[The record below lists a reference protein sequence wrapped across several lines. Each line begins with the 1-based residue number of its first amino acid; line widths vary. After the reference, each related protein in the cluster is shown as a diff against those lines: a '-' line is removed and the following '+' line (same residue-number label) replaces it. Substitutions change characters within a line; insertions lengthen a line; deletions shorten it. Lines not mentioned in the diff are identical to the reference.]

1 MKLYKNGFIILLII
15 SLAGTVLFYTV
26 RDRAQVRLNE
36 KINYNLELNRE
47 AEDLF
52 DRGEYAR
59 AKELLLESL
68 SLNRLN
74 PYTYALLAF
83 VELNLENYQQAY
95 DYFVSAL
102 NMDVTSVEIIKN
114 LSELLIKSG
123 HYTEAEKY
131 LRYGLQDYPQDEA
144 LQELL
149 AEVKEAG
156 QSQ

>member
-36 KINYNLELNRE
+36 KINYSLELNRE
-47 AEDLF
+47 ARELF
-52 DRGEYAR
+52 DREEYAG
-59 AKELLLESL
+59 AKELLLKSL

-74 PYTYALLAF
+74 PRTYALLAF

-123 HYTEAEKY
+123 HYAEAEKY
-131 LRYGLQDYPQDEA
+131 LRYGLKDYPQDEA
-144 LQELL
+144 LKELL

>member
-26 RDRAQVRLNE
+26 RDGAQVRLNE
-36 KINYNLELNRE
+36 KINYSLELNRE
-47 AEDLF
+47 AQDLF
-52 DRGEYAR
+52 ARGEYAG

-102 NMDVTSVEIIKN
+102 NMDVTSVDIIKN

-123 HYTEAEKY
+123 HYAEAEKY
-131 LRYGLQDYPQDEA
+131 LRHGLKDYPQDEA

-156 QSQ
+156 QR

>member
-26 RDRAQVRLNE
+26 RDRAQVRLDE
-36 KINYNLELNRE
+36 KINYSLELNRE

-52 DRGEYAR
+52 VRGEYAG

-74 PYTYALLAF
+74 PHTYTLLAF

-123 HYTEAEKY
+123 HYAEAEKY
-131 LRYGLQDYPQDEA
+131 LRHGLKDYPQDEA

-156 QSQ
+156 QR

>member
-15 SLAGTVLFYTV
+15 SLAGTVLFYAV

-36 KINYNLELNRE
+36 KINYSLELNRE
-47 AEDLF
+47 AQDLF
-52 DRGEYAR
+52 ARGEYAG

-74 PYTYALLAF
+74 PHTYTLLAF

-123 HYTEAEKY
+123 HYAEAEKY
-131 LRYGLQDYPQDEA
+131 LRHGLKDYPQDEA

-156 QSQ
+156 QR

>member
-26 RDRAQVRLNE
+26 RDGAQVRLNE
-36 KINYNLELNRE
+36 KINYSLDLNRE
-47 AEDLF
+47 AQELF
-52 DRGEYAR
+52 DREEYAG

-74 PYTYALLAF
+74 SRTYALLAF

-123 HYTEAEKY
+123 HYAEAEKY
-131 LRYGLQDYPQDEA
+131 LRYGLKDYPQDEA
-144 LQELL
+144 LKELL